1 VIFDCPSLVDNPDAL
16 IFSSYVDA
24 IIMVVE
30 EGRAPK
36 NKIKKAMEML
46 SGKELVGLV
55 MNKAS

>member
-1 VIFDCPSLVDNPDAL
+1 
-16 IFSSYVDA
+16 
-24 IIMVVE
+24 MVVE

-46 SGKELVGLV
+46 NGKELVGLV

>member
-1 VIFDCPSLVDNPDAL
+1 VDNPDAL

-24 IIMVVE
+24 IILVVE
-30 EGRAPK
+30 EGRSPK

-46 SGKELVGLV
+46 SDKELVGLV